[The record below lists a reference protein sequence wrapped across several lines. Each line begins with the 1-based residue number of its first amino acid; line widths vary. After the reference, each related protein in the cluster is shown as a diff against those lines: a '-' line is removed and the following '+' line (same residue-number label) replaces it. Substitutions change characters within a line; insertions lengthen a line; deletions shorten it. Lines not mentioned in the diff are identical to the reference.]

1 MRLPRLG
8 SYQVLSRRSFLVASL
23 LEDAPRVRMVFGGDV
38 MLARWVGAKAIQE
51 KDLLRPLR
59 GVSPAFLGADIA
71 MVNLESPFSETGPY
85 EASGMVFRSRPELIE
100 ALTGVGINAVSLANN
115 HVRDAGAAGFDYTTK
130 LLESRGITVA
140 GAGRNAVIERGGVK
154 YRFLSYTYDQR
165 NGNWQSDDARVPGL
179 DPVKA
184 AADVR
189 VARARGEAVIVSMHA
204 GWEYYTKPNQFQKA
218 FAKAVVQA
226 GAACVVGHHPHVVQ
240 PAEEING
247 VPVFYS
253 LGNLAFDQKDPG
265 TDRGQLAE
273 VVFEQGRAVKW
284 RLLDVVIKNGA
295 ANLLHKYEEFR

>member
-1 MRLPRLG
+1 
-8 SYQVLSRRSFLVASL
+8 
-23 LEDAPRVRMVFGGDV
+23 MVFGGDV
-38 MLARWVGAKAIQE
+38 MLARWVGAKAFQE
-51 KDLLRPLR
+51 KDFLRPLR
-59 GVSPAFLGADIA
+59 GVSPAFLGADVA
-71 MVNLESPFSETGPY
+71 MVNLESPFSEKGPY
-85 EASGMVFRSRPELIE
+85 DGGGMVFRTRPEMIE

-115 HVRDAGAAGFDYTTK
+115 HVRDAGPAGLEYTIK
-130 LLESRGITVA
+130 LLEGKGIAVA
-140 GAGRNAVIERGGVK
+140 GVGRDAVLVREGTK
-154 YRFLSYTYDQR
+154 FRFFAYTYDQR

-184 AADVR
+184 ARDVR
-189 VARARGEAVIVSMHA
+189 AARERGEAVIVAMHA
-204 GWEYYTKPNQFQKA
+204 GWEYFTKPNPYQEG
-218 FAKAVVQA
+218 FARAVVLA

-273 VVFEQGRAVKW
+273 VIFKQGRAVKW

-295 ANLLHKYEEFR
+295 AKLLHKYEEFR